1 MSAELQAPGSEDRE
15 HAILSASSAK
25 RWLTCTPSARFE
37 DQYQDTTSSYAEEGT
52 VAHALAAAKIEAA
65 REDELKIHENTYY
78 NREME
83 EYIAEYVNFVFERY
97 NAALAKT
104 PDAMLFSEQRLD
116 YSTWV
121 PEGFGTG
128 DVIIIAEGTLEI
140 IDLKYG
146 AGVPVQAQDNP
157 QIKLYGAGA
166 WAAFDMLFDITEIQ
180 TTICQPRLDSIT
192 TCSIPVPELLTW
204 LQDEVAPKAQQAWE
218 GAGEYNPGEHCHF
231 CRALP
236 HCRALAEYNLAL
248 AQYEFAPAQ
257 ELTTEDIADILGRG
271 NLLTKWVGKMQE
283 YALASA
289 ISGTVY
295 PGWKLVEGR
304 SSRKYTDPDKVADVL
319 TGAGFADAII
329 YTHDLLG
336 ISAMEKAIGKKTFT
350 QLLVETNK
358 LVSKAPGAPTLTKD
372 SDKRNELGSTQAAMS
387 DFAE

>member
-1 MSAELQAPGSEDRE
+1 MSNELQAPGSEDRE

-52 VAHALAAAKIEAA
+52 VAHALASAKIEAA
-65 REDELKIHENTYY
+65 RGDEAKIHDSPYY
-78 NREME
+78 NQEME
-83 EYIAEYVNFVFERY
+83 EYMVDYVSFVFERY
-97 NAALAKT
+97 NAALART

-128 DVIIIAEGTLEI
+128 DVIIIGAGTLEI

-146 AGVPVQAQDNP
+146 AGVPVTAQDNP

-166 WAAFDMLFDITEIQ
+166 WAAFDMLFDIDTII

-192 TCSIPVPELLTW
+192 TCSIPATELLAW
-204 LQDEVAPKAQQAWE
+204 LQNEVQPKASQAWE
-218 GAGEYNPGEHCHF
+218 GAGDFNPGEHCHF

-236 HCRALAEYNLAL
+236 HCRALADYNLAL

-257 ELTTEDIADILGRG
+257 ELTPDDIADILGRG
-271 NLLTKWVGKMQE
+271 ALLAKWVGKMQE
-283 YALASA
+283 YALATA

-295 PGWKLVEGR
+295 PGWKIVEGR
-304 SSRKYTDPDKVADVL
+304 SSRKYTDQDKVADVL
-319 TGAGFADAII
+319 KAAGFADAIL

-350 QLLVETNK
+350 QLLVETNQ
-358 LVSKAPGAPTLTKD
+358 LVSKAPGAPTLTKET
-372 SDKRNELGSTQAAMS
+372 DKRSELGSTQAAIS